1 MATAQKDAVM
11 KPVCPYCGNNPVPHR
26 LYWYEESLNILLT
39 PFRLKLVYNPVSR
52 FFKDK
57 LFLPFS
63 AALFLPA
70 KLLGIIRLQN
80 DPAKCKVRRAQVLWE
95 EANRRGIAMSELLLF
110 GRPIDV
116 YVAEESENRR
126 IGESA
131 YAKALADRSDNRIK
145 QKSKII
151 FSGLP
156 RPKGYKNPW
165 LEMMDDKF
173 LLKQKFLR
181 AGLPVA
187 RGGNVTGMSGAL
199 KIFNTI
205 DKPVIVKP
213 RAGSR
218 GRHTTTFVFT
228 EADLRQA
235 VKVAKQLCH
244 WVIVEEQL
252 FGPVYRATIIGGKLA
267 GVLGADPPQVTGDG
281 VHSIAELV
289 AIKNSRPHPRV
300 KDIIMDSSADIF
312 LRRQQL
318 SADVIL
324 PAGKVVSLSEK
335 VGLNSGGSSS
345 EDFDICHP
353 DNKELFLR
361 AAKVLGDPVVGF
373 DFIMPDIVASWK
385 NQKCGFI
392 EANSLPFINLHHDP
406 LLGTPRNAAAL
417 VWDMMGW

>member
-1 MATAQKDAVM
+1 M
-11 KPVCPYCGNNPVPHR
+11 
-26 LYWYEESLNILLT
+26 
-39 PFRLKLVYNPVSR
+39 
-52 FFKDK
+52 
-57 LFLPFS
+57 
-63 AALFLPA
+63 
-70 KLLGIIRLQN
+70 
-80 DPAKCKVRRAQVLWE
+80 
-95 EANRRGIAMSELLLF
+95 
-110 GRPIDV
+110 
-116 YVAEESENRR
+116 
-126 IGESA
+126 
-131 YAKALADRSDNRIK
+131 
-145 QKSKII
+145 
-151 FSGLP
+151 
-156 RPKGYKNPW
+156 
-165 LEMMDDKF
+165 
-173 LLKQKFLR
+173 
-181 AGLPVA
+181 PVA

-385 NQKCGFI
+385 NPKCGFI